1 MRFWCPCRPGFVC
14 HPAYN
19 DVAVHSRMGLRM
31 RESRTD
37 AKGLSI
43 VQRIFRSLHYRNFK
57 LFFMGQGLSLI
68 GTWMQ
73 MIAAGWLAYDL
84 TAGQPEGVRAVW
96 LGVVAFA
103 SRIPTFLLAPLAGV
117 FVDRWDRRNLIIIT
131 QILAMIQ
138 AALLAALTLMHAITL
153 GQLIVLSFILGL
165 INAFDIPARQAFV
178 IEMVDKPGDLHN
190 AIALNS
196 TMVNGARIVG
206 PAIGGVLLKTLGVGF
221 CFLANAASYVAV
233 IAALLAMRVKPSGRR
248 IATGNI
254 LKNFTEG
261 LRYAFG
267 FAPVRN
273 VLLLLALVSLSGA
286 SYTVLLPVF
295 SQQILHHG
303 SGLYALLFAAAGF
316 GALAGAI
323 FLAMRE
329 SVRGLSFWIAVAPAI
344 MGLGLIGLGLSRWV
358 WVSALA
364 MPVIGFGLLVQ
375 MASSNTLIQT
385 LVEDRMR
392 GRVMSLYSMAFMG
405 MVPLGGLLA
414 GLMARSIG
422 APATVALN
430 GLWCAVGAIL
440 FFNRLPAFRRQI
452 HPVYVKKGIMT
463 DEFAGLP
470 NAL

>member
-1 MRFWCPCRPGFVC
+1 M
-14 HPAYN
+14 H
-19 DVAVHSRMGLRM
+19 
-31 RESRTD
+31 ESQSD
-37 AKGLSI
+37 AEGLSR
-43 VQRIFRSLHYRNFK
+43 VQWIFRSLHYRNFK
-57 LFFMGQGLSLI
+57 LFFMGQGISLI

-84 TAGQPEGVRAVW
+84 TAGEPEGVRAIW

-117 FVDRWDRRNLIIIT
+117 FVDRWDRRQLIIIT

-138 AALLAALTLMHAITL
+138 AALLAVLTLMHTITL
-153 GQLIVLSFILGL
+153 GQLIVLSFMLGL
-165 INAFDIPARQAFV
+165 VNAFDVPARQSFV
-178 IEMVDKPGDLHN
+178 IEMVDKPRDLNN

-196 TMVNGARIVG
+196 MMVNGARIVG
-206 PAIGGVLLKTLGVGF
+206 PAIGGVLLKVLGVGF
-221 CFLANAASYVAV
+221 CFLVNAASYVAV

-254 LKNFTEG
+254 LLNLTEG
-261 LRYAFG
+261 MHYAFG

-273 VLLLLALVSLSGA
+273 VLILLALVSLSGA

-295 SQQILHHG
+295 SQQVLHQG
-303 SGLYALLFAAAGF
+303 SGLYALLFASAGF
-316 GALAGAI
+316 GALAGAM

-329 SVRGLSFWIAVAPAI
+329 SVRGLSLWIAMAPAI

-358 WVSALA
+358 WVSLLV

-375 MASSNTLIQT
+375 MAASNTLIQT
-385 LVEDRMR
+385 LVEDHMR

-414 GLMARSIG
+414 GLMARLIG
-422 APATVALN
+422 APAAVVVN
-430 GLWCAVGAIL
+430 GLWCVVGSIL
-440 FFNRLPAFRRQI
+440 FFNQLQAFRRQI

-463 DEFAGLP
+463 NEFAGLP
-470 NAL
+470 NAP